1 MPKQILLHK
10 GNSLVF
16 IMFMKFITDV
26 NNLSINQKFCRM
38 IKYSQTLDV
47 NHSYRT
53 ESFRQYDSRIRNWR
67 YINKFCDTWVI
78 PDVISRW
85 FKPHKT
91 TASSLSNDKLRRQL
105 TINTRVIYD
114 YRGSFTSYIVGSL
127 CSFSFELLYMKT
139 FKVYSSKW
147 IFGGV

>member
-53 ESFRQYDSRIRNWR
+53 ESFRQYDSRIRN
-67 YINKFCDTWVI
+67 
-78 PDVISRW
+78 
-85 FKPHKT
+85 
-91 TASSLSNDKLRRQL
+91 
-105 TINTRVIYD
+105 
-114 YRGSFTSYIVGSL
+114 
-127 CSFSFELLYMKT
+127 
-139 FKVYSSKW
+139 
-147 IFGGV
+147 